1 MSDLFERIYES
12 RGVTVESLTPQRVD
26 YQWDE
31 MVELVNVM
39 KYQLLDESQRIGVMY
54 DPDVDGLMSG
64 YILQDFL
71 TRLNINSYR
80 HMNQNKIHGLK
91 DEAMEWVR
99 REQLTTLFIVDAGS
113 GDADNINELIREGVK
128 VIVLDHHDYEQ
139 QPILDGGYIINAV
152 NHLPVKET
160 SGCGVVYRFLEY
172 LGQEYDIETNKYE
185 KYVGITILSDICSM
199 RSADNRYFVEKAY
212 EAVGTGHLFK
222 AFDFYGSFSSYFSYK
237 LIPFFNAMIR
247 CNYIDGV
254 LGLTDYFEKRGLQTR
269 IAEYQFVR
277 DEQKER
283 VEKLK
288 EVGELIELDG
298 LVFLIRP
305 PQEQN
310 YKVFNGLVANQ
321 LIQQYEMGAIVAEY
335 NPLTNT
341 LEGSFRGYGYGKDV
355 LEQWGITCQGH
366 DEACGVSIPMDRME
380 DILLNFSQ
388 EITRKVKVDLITTS
402 NGLTEEEWM
411 DIAWFNELYGKDLPL
426 VLVQF
431 EDEPVRVVKYM
442 KKKDMFFRGVKVV
455 DFGRDITDGK
465 NIVQPLLNQS
475 SYQLIR
481 R

>member
-12 RGVTVESLTPQRVD
+12 RGVTVESLTPMKVD

-31 MVELVNVM
+31 MVALVNVM
-39 KYQLLDESQRIGVMY
+39 KYRLLDESQRIGVMY

-80 HMNQNKIHGLK
+80 HMNQNKVHGLK

-172 LGQEYDIETNKYE
+172 LGREYDIETNKYE

-254 LGLTDYFEKRGLQTR
+254 LSLTDYFEKRGLQTR
-269 IAEYQFVR
+269 LAEYQFVR

-402 NGLTEEEWM
+402 NGLTEDEWM
-411 DIAWFNELYGKDLPL
+411 DLAWFNELYGKDLPL

-442 KKKDMFFRGVKVV
+442 KKKDMFFRGVKVI

>member
-12 RGVTVESLTPQRVD
+12 RGVTVESLTPQKVD

-39 KYQLLDESQRIGVMY
+39 KYQLLDEAQRIGVLY

-269 IAEYQFVR
+269 LSEYQFVR

>member
-12 RGVTVESLTPQRVD
+12 RGVTVESLTPMKVD

-31 MVELVNVM
+31 MVALVNVM
-39 KYQLLDESQRIGVMY
+39 KYRLLDESQRIGVMY

-80 HMNQNKIHGLK
+80 HMNQNKVHGLK

-172 LGQEYDIETNKYE
+172 LGREYDIETNKYE

-254 LGLTDYFEKRGLQTR
+254 LSLTDYFEKRGLQTR
-269 IAEYQFVR
+269 LAEYQFVR

-442 KKKDMFFRGVKVV
+442 KKKDMFFRGVKVI

>member
-1 MSDLFERIYES
+1 MSDIFDRIYEV
-12 RGVTVESLTPQRVD
+12 RGVTVESLTPRKTE
-26 YQWDE
+26 YQWGE
-31 MVELVNVM
+31 MEALTQRI
-39 KYQLLDESQRIGVMY
+39 KYTLLDESQRIGVLY

-64 YILQDFL
+64 FILQDFL
-71 TRLNINSYR
+71 KRLNINVYR

-91 DEAMEWVR
+91 DEAMDWVR

-113 GDADNINELIREGVK
+113 GDADTINELIQEGVQ
-128 VIVLDHHDYEQ
+128 VIVLDHHDYEE
-139 QPILDGGYIINAV
+139 QPILEGGVIINAV
-152 NHLPVKET
+152 NHEPLRDT

-172 LGQEYDIETNKYE
+172 LGREYNLDTDIYE

-212 EAVGTGHLFK
+212 EAVGTGYLFK
-222 AFDFYGSFSSYFSYK
+222 AFDFYGSFSSFFSYK

-247 CNYIDGV
+247 CNYIEGV

-269 IAEYQFVR
+269 IAEYTFVR
-277 DEQKER
+277 EEQKER

-288 EVGELIELDG
+288 EVGEFIELDG

-321 LIQQYEMGAIVAEY
+321 LIQAYEKGAIVAEY
-335 NPLTNT
+335 NPEANT

-366 DEACGVSIPMDRME
+366 DEACGVSIPMERME

-388 EITRKVKVDLITTS
+388 EITRKVTVDIITTS

-411 DIAWFNELYGKDLPL
+411 DLAWFNELYGKDLPL

-431 EDEPVRVVKYM
+431 EDDPVRVVKYM
-442 KKKDMFFRGVKVV
+442 KKKDLYYRGVKVI
-455 DFGRDITDGK
+455 DFGRDITEGK
-465 NIVQPLLNQS
+465 NIVQPLLNQN

>member
-12 RGVTVESLTPQRVD
+12 RGVTVESLTPHKVE

-31 MVELVNVM
+31 MVELVNVI
-39 KYQLLDESQRIGVMY
+39 KYQLLDETQRIGVMY

-269 IAEYQFVR
+269 LSEYQFVR

-288 EVGELIELDG
+288 EVGEFIELDG

>member
-269 IAEYQFVR
+269 LSEYQFVR

>member
-12 RGVTVESLTPQRVD
+12 RGVTVESLTPQKVD

-80 HMNQNKIHGLK
+80 HMNHNKVHGLK

-269 IAEYQFVR
+269 LSEYQFVR

>member
-269 IAEYQFVR
+269 LSEYQFVR

-335 NPLTNT
+335 NPVTNT

>member
-12 RGVTVESLTPQRVD
+12 RGVTVESLTPQKVD

-39 KYQLLDESQRIGVMY
+39 KYQLLDETQRIGVMY

-269 IAEYQFVR
+269 LSEYQFVR

>member
-12 RGVTVESLTPQRVD
+12 RGVTVESLTPMKVD

-31 MVELVNVM
+31 MVALVNVM
-39 KYQLLDESQRIGVMY
+39 KYRLLDESQRIGVMY

-80 HMNQNKIHGLK
+80 HMNQNKVHGLK

-99 REQLTTLFIVDAGS
+99 REQLTTIFIVDAGS

-172 LGQEYDIETNKYE
+172 LGREYDIETNKYE

-254 LGLTDYFEKRGLQTR
+254 LSLTDYFEKRGLQTR
-269 IAEYQFVR
+269 LAEYQFVR

-402 NGLTEEEWM
+402 NGLTEDEWM
-411 DIAWFNELYGKDLPL
+411 DLAWFNELYGKDLPL

-442 KKKDMFFRGVKVV
+442 KKKDMFFRGVKVI

>member
-12 RGVTVESLTPQRVD
+12 RGVTVESLTPQKVD

-31 MVELVNVM
+31 MAELVNVI
-39 KYQLLDESQRIGVMY
+39 KYQLLDETQRIGVLY

-199 RSADNRYFVEKAY
+199 RNADNRYFVEKAY

-254 LGLTDYFEKRGLQTR
+254 LSLTDYFEKRGLQTR

-288 EVGELIELDG
+288 EVGEFIELDG

-388 EITRKVKVDLITTS
+388 EITRKIKVDFITTS

-411 DIAWFNELYGKDLPL
+411 DLAWFNELYGKDLPL

-455 DFGRDITDGK
+455 DFGRDITEGK

>member
-12 RGVTVESLTPQRVD
+12 RGVTVESLTPQKVD

-31 MVELVNVM
+31 MAELVNVI
-39 KYQLLDESQRIGVMY
+39 KYQLLDESQRIGVLY

-71 TRLNINSYR
+71 TRLNINIYR

-269 IAEYQFVR
+269 LADYQFVR

-288 EVGELIELDG
+288 EVGEFIELDG

-380 DILLNFSQ
+380 DILLNFRQ

>member
-12 RGVTVESLTPQRVD
+12 RGVTVESLTPKKVE

-31 MVELVNVM
+31 MAELVNDI
-39 KYQLLDESQRIGVMY
+39 KYKLLDGTQRIGVLY

-64 YILQDFL
+64 FILQDFL
-71 TRLNINSYR
+71 TRLNINISR
-80 HMNQNKIHGLK
+80 HMNQNKVHGLK
-91 DEAMEWVR
+91 DEAMAWVR
-99 REQLTTLFIVDAGS
+99 DNQLSMVFIVDAGS
-113 GDADNINELIREGVK
+113 GDGENINQLISEGVQ
-128 VIVLDHHDYEQ
+128 VIVLDHHDYEE
-139 QPILDGGYIINAV
+139 QPILDGGVIINAV
-152 NHLPVKET
+152 NHLPVRET

-172 LGQEYDIETNKYE
+172 LGREYDIDTDKYE
-185 KYVGITILSDICSM
+185 KYVGISILSDICSM

-254 LGLTDYFEKRGLQTR
+254 LSLTDYFEKRGLQTR
-269 IAEYQFVR
+269 LADYQFVR

-288 EVGELIELDG
+288 EVGEFIELDG

-335 NPLTNT
+335 NPETNT

-366 DEACGVSIPMDRME
+366 DEACGVSIPMERME

-388 EITRKVKVDLITTS
+388 EITRKITVDFITTS

-411 DIAWFNELYGKDLPL
+411 DLAWFNELYGKDLPL

-442 KKKDMFFRGVKVV
+442 KKKDLYFKGVKVI
-455 DFGRDITDGK
+455 DFGRDITDDK
-465 NIVQPLLNQS
+465 NIVQPLLSQN

>member
-12 RGVTVESLTPQRVD
+12 RGVTVESLTPQKVD

-31 MVELVNVM
+31 MAELVNVI
-39 KYQLLDESQRIGVMY
+39 KYQLLDEAQKIGVLY

-91 DEAMEWVR
+91 DESMEWVR

-254 LGLTDYFEKRGLQTR
+254 LSLTDYFEKRGLQTR
-269 IAEYQFVR
+269 LADYQFVR

-288 EVGELIELDG
+288 EVGEFIELDG

-335 NPLTNT
+335 NPLTNA

-388 EITRKVKVDLITTS
+388 EITRKVKVDFITTS
-402 NGLTEEEWM
+402 NGLSEEEWM
-411 DIAWFNELYGKDLPL
+411 DLAWFNELYGKDLPL